1 MGDTRGYGEP
11 QMSRSVWVRVMRE
24 ASLLEERMAGYWQ
37 AACQWRCAYVHILGS
52 SRGNVVF
59 YVHTGKAKKKLI
71 GKDQI
76 CCHHASLRQ
85 KGIGYSKASGSL

>member
-1 MGDTRGYGEP
+1 MGDTRRHGEP

-24 ASLLEERMAGYWQ
+24 VSLLEERMAGYWQ
-37 AACQWRCAYVHILGS
+37 AVCCMEMCHVYFLGS

-59 YVHTGKAKKKLI
+59 YVHTGKAKEKLI
-71 GKDQI
+71 GKDQT

-85 KGIGYSKASGSL
+85 IGIGSSKANGSL